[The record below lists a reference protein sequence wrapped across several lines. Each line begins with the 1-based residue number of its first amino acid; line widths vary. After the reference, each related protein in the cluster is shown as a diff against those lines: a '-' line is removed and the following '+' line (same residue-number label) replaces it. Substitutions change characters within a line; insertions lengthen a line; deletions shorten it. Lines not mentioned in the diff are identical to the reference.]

1 MKDNRFPSK
10 EYLENKE
17 VMSYYHNFED
27 PSIFKSSDC
36 KECKGHCCK
45 MCGCAYFVEDFEDL
59 SFESLK
65 KELEKETISIT
76 SVLERKYIKNRPTIN
91 PILFLRVRN
100 RKREI
105 VDLFSEKTRCSLL
118 TPDGCPYSF
127 EKRPLGA
134 IMLLPNYNNGDRACE
149 SLELVN
155 DIALK
160 NWKRHQDALKKL
172 VEYYTGKPMNE
183 RLKEEI
189 KDAIGLLAMSI
200 KNNTELQKRQLQVLE
215 TVQYLNQEL
224 VEYTNK
230 IDLQLC
236 KKFSLLLS
244 LEK

>member
-17 VMSYYHNFED
+17 VMAYYHNFED

-36 KECKGHCCK
+36 KKCKGHCCK

-76 SVLERKYIKNRPTIN
+76 SVLELDKIRNQVIN
-91 PILFLRVRN
+91 SPVLFLRTRN

-127 EKRPLGA
+127 EERPLGA
-134 IMLLPNYNNGDRACE
+134 IMLLPSYKNGKLACE
-149 SLELVN
+149 SLELSN
-155 DIALK
+155 EIALE
-160 NWKRHQDALKKL
+160 NWKKHQEALKKL
-172 VEYYTGKPMNE
+172 VEYYTGKSVNE

-189 KDAIGLLAMSI
+189 KNAIGLLAMSI
-200 KNNTELQKRQLQVLE
+200 RNNRELQERQLQVLE
-215 TVQYLNQEL
+215 AIQYLNQEL
-224 VEYTNK
+224 VEDTNEY
-230 IDLQLC
+230 DLKLC
-236 KKFSLLLS
+236 KKFSLLLN
-244 LEK
+244 L